1 MSEEEEHDDYDI
13 EELDLEILK
22 ELSQDGRLSLRSLG
36 DKLSKS
42 PVTIKR
48 HVEILEEKGIIQGY
62 GIQIDYEKLGYD
74 IIALIEIT
82 ISQGKMIE
90 VEKLMAQNP
99 HIFGV
104 YDVTGNYDAVIF
116 VRFKTRKGLSKMIKK
131 IHASPYI
138 KRTNTHIILNVI
150 KEGSSFSE
158 LIDIENITEENDES
172 INKNELNLLDEN

>member
-1 MSEEEEHDDYDI
+1 MSEEEKHDDYDI
-13 EELDLEILK
+13 EEVDLEILK
-22 ELSQDGRLSLRSLG
+22 ELSQEGRLSLRSLG

-116 VRFKTRKGLSKMIKK
+116 ARFKTRKGLSKMIKK

-158 LIDIENITEENDES
+158 LIDIENITEENDER
-172 INKNELNLLDEN
+172 IDIKELNLLDEN

>member
-1 MSEEEEHDDYDI
+1 MD
-13 EELDLEILK
+13 ILK
-22 ELSQDGRLSLRSLG
+22 ELSKDGRISFRGLG

-48 HVEILEEKGIIQGY
+48 HVEILEQEGIIKGY

-90 VEKLMAQNP
+90 VEKLIARNP
-99 HIFGV
+99 YIFGV

-116 VRFKTRKGLSKMIKK
+116 ARFKSRIDLSKMIKK
-131 IHASPYI
+131 IHASPFI

-150 KEGSSFSE
+150 KEGSSFSDLTNYE
-158 LIDIENITEENDES
+158 TTEKKDNERLEDEDISLMDEY
-172 INKNELNLLDEN
+172 